1 MPKFNG
7 NKDEYQ
13 EWKGKLEDWIWIW
26 RDKKLEG
33 YFGFKLRTALKE
45 EPWILVARLPREQV
59 ASKGGIKDMLDILDQ
74 KYELVMEQ

>member
-1 MPKFNG
+1 MLSYEKGQVCYWFNEQ
-7 NKDEYQ
+7 EY
-13 EWKGKLEDWIWIW
+13 KY
-26 RDKKLEG
+26 DKKLEG